1 MNTLRASDGEDS
13 WYKVSSVVH
22 NRSLDLFEFV
32 LLAVSLSDTMKQPVL
47 GGEHSSAVAFVSIC
61 IDSCL

>member
-1 MNTLRASDGEDS
+1 M
-13 WYKVSSVVH
+13 VH